1 MTGQHL
7 TNYLVV
13 VRVVNRLQAA
23 SLRSYGFFPNTGKRF
38 FVPKHP
44 YQLWGTLA
52 FCSLVT
58 GAVSPGVKWSD
69 CEADHSSFV

>member
-44 YQLWGTLA
+44 YQLWGT
-52 FCSLVT
+52 
-58 GAVSPGVKWSD
+58 P
-69 CEADHSSFV
+69 SFLFIGYWGCFLRGKVV